1 MKVSSSIASVCLLAL
16 AASCSQAD
24 RYKLTANVGEK
35 HNDKEVILISR
46 SNSDTIQSSTV
57 AAGTVVFE
65 DTISAPMLVQIRV
78 NGGPSL
84 GQAVLE
90 AGEITFTPET
100 GATGTAL
107 NDVMGQLT
115 AYQKGISE
123 RMSAIS
129 KDDADAEQKQEE
141 IYNEYEAY
149 TDSLM
154 NANID
159 NPVGASLFMN
169 KAYDLSVAEIE
180 AALNDHPSL
189 KGYTAIAKQLNS
201 KKVAEETGE
210 GKPYKDFEVPYNG
223 TTQTLS
229 GLMQPGHYTLVD
241 FWASWCGPCRRE
253 IPVIKEILNE
263 YGPKGLDVVGV
274 AVWDQVPETEKAMKE
289 LDITW
294 PVIMDAKT
302 IPTDMYGILGIPT
315 IILIGP
321 DGTILSRGKQGQAL
335 KDAVAEA
342 MK

>member
-46 SNSDTIQSSTV
+46 SNSDTIQSATV

-90 AGEITFTPET
+90 AGEITFAPET

-107 NDVMGQLT
+107 NDIFAGMT
-115 AYQKGISE
+115 EYQKGINE
-123 RMSAIS
+123 RLSKISSA
-129 KDDADAEQKQEE
+129 DENAEQLQEE
-141 IYNEYEAY
+141 IFNEYETY

-189 KGYTAIAKQLNS
+189 KGYTAIAKS
-201 KKVAEETGE
+201 STARKSPRRPAKASPIRTSRF
-210 GKPYKDFEVPYNG
+210 P
-223 TTQTLS
+223 TTARHR
-229 GLMQPGHYTLVD
+229 P
-241 FWASWCGPCRRE
+241 
-253 IPVIKEILNE
+253 
-263 YGPKGLDVVGV
+263 
-274 AVWDQVPETEKAMKE
+274 
-289 LDITW
+289 
-294 PVIMDAKT
+294 
-302 IPTDMYGILGIPT
+302 
-315 IILIGP
+315 
-321 DGTILSRGKQGQAL
+321 
-335 KDAVAEA
+335 
-342 MK
+342 